1 MLKKSHLGISI
12 LVLAVALVASAP
24 ALANNARDLRL
35 NHDMVLKGTPLQ
47 AGEYSLRWE
56 SHSATAV
63 VTLSK
68 KKAVVATVE
77 GQLVD
82 RGKKYERNAVV
93 FDTNPDGMRIIRE
106 IRLAGSSQAL
116 VFND

>member
-1 MLKKSHLGISI
+1 MFKKSHLGVSI
-12 LVLAVALVASAP
+12 LVLAVGLLAGASAR
-24 ALANNARDLRL
+24 ANNARDLRL
-35 NHDMVLKGTPLQ
+35 SHDMVLKGTPLE

-56 SHSATAV
+56 GHSTMAT

-68 KKAVVATVE
+68 KKAVVATVD

-93 FDTNPDGMRIIRE
+93 FDTNGDGTRLIRE
-106 IRLAGSSQAL
+106 IRLAGTSQAI

>member
-1 MLKKSHLGISI
+1 MFKNSHLGISI
-12 LVLAVALVASAP
+12 LVLAIALVASAP
-24 ALANNARDLRL
+24 ALANNAHDLRL
-35 NHDMVLKGTPLQ
+35 NYDMLLKGTPLG
-47 AGEYSLRWE
+47 AGEYSIRWE
-56 SHSATAV
+56 GHSAKAT

-82 RGKKYERNAVV
+82 RGKKYERNSIL
-93 FDTNPDGMRIIRE
+93 FDTNSDGTRIIRE
-106 IRLAGSSQAL
+106 IRVAGSSQAL